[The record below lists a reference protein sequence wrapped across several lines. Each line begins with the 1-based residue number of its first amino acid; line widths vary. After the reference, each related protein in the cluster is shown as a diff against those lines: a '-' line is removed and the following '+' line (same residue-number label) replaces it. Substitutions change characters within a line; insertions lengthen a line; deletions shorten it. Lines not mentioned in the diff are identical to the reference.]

1 MKTKPG
7 LLIAL
12 LISISSMFDV
22 SAQTLKATIAGMG
35 GAEITSR
42 QLAGDSILSVSE
54 PCYMVTSFRMSAYLK
69 DKMPIEIE
77 SNSERFTDKMRE
89 AILSLP
95 SGTKVYFEYIKA
107 TDVRGAQLKAEPM
120 VFTIK

>member
-1 MKTKPG
+1 MKTKPV

-12 LISISSMFDV
+12 LISINAAFV
-22 SAQTLKATIAGMG
+22 ANAQTLKATIAGMG
-35 GAEITSR
+35 GKEITSR
-42 QLAGDSILSVSE
+42 QLAGDSILAVTE

-69 DKMPIEIE
+69 DKKPIEIE
-77 SNSERFTDKMRE
+77 SNSERLTDQMRE

-107 TDVRGAQLKAEPM
+107 TNVRGAILMAEPLA
-120 VFTIK
+120 FTIK